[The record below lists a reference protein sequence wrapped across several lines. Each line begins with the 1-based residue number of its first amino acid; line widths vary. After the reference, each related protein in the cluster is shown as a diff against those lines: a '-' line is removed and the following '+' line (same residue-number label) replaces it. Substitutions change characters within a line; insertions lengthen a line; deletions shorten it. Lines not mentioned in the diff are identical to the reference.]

1 MVARNHKWLVGLI
14 LLLLVATLLVVIFD
28 RPPALPTVMILPPS
42 PLAVKTGRAPDRWI
56 PAKWVWLRRAC
67 LSLFGQPRQVGFNEH
82 FIEFSGTVASIV
94 AQNSLGPPQAQSNGL
109 AIWILSAGTRKR
121 LNGVLSL
128 GSPSIMTTERTQ
140 AQLWFLGYSAELFPR
155 LEKETVDLSMNVF
168 ATSTAQTNSVA
179 TVCVQ
184 LPYGKALF
192 FLDAQQSETDR
203 HRMGF
208 LITADEYD
216 AKGNIISHG
225 QASGK

>member
-1 MVARNHKWLVGLI
+1 
-14 LLLLVATLLVVIFD
+14 
-28 RPPALPTVMILPPS
+28 
-42 PLAVKTGRAPDRWI
+42 
-56 PAKWVWLRRAC
+56 
-67 LSLFGQPRQVGFNEH
+67 
-82 FIEFSGTVASIV
+82 
-94 AQNSLGPPQAQSNGL
+94 
-109 AIWILSAGTRKR
+109 
-121 LNGVLSL
+121 
-128 GSPSIMTTERTQ
+128 MTTERTQ